1 MPAQYLSLVICSP
14 PCRNNGR
21 CVAPNRCDCTD
32 EWEEATVRE
41 VYPGKTKTPL
51 FTVYCFYNSIQLF
64 AHHLAKMEVIVYLPD
79 SVAALESLQA
89 VGVREVSNV

>member
-1 MPAQYLSLVICSP
+1 MEGVLLRTDVTARMS
-14 PCRNNGR
+14 GR
-21 CVAPNRCDCTD
+21 
-32 EWEEATVRE
+32 EATVRE